1 MTKDGYVYIM
11 GNKRLTLYTGVS
23 SNLISRVYQHKHNL
37 VPGFTSKYNCH
48 KLLYYEVLESINQ
61 AIVREK
67 QIKNMNREDKLN
79 LIKTINPKFM
89 EIYYQILDKPE

>member
-1 MTKDGYVYIM
+1 M